1 MPPLTRR
8 VLLGSTALVA
18 LVQPLI
24 DPMHAFA
31 AGRTGER
38 LYRRGRFKRRR
49 GRRFRLSD
57 GTVTYRARLVR
68 VRNLPDDQVRAIA
81 GTGGLVGIGFWPV
94 ACGGDDVA
102 AIARSIVTAIELA
115 GVEHVALG
123 SDFDGAVATPFDA
136 SGMALLTDS
145 LLGEG
150 LSDAEIAAVM
160 GGNAIRLLSTALPA

>member
-24 DPMHAFA
+24 DPVQAFA

-57 GTVTYRARLVR
+57 GAVTYRAKLVK
-68 VRNLPDDQVRAIA
+68 VRNLPDGTAGDQEQFSLLFRTSRRLPADGGTYILQRA
-81 GTGGLVGIGFWPV
+81 GFAP
-94 ACGGDDVA
+94 
-102 AIARSIVTAIELA
+102 TALF
-115 GVEHVALG
+115 VVPLG
-123 SDFDGAVATPFDA
+123 A
-136 SGMALLTDS
+136 SGRLC
-145 LLGEG
+145 E
-150 LSDAEIAAVM
+150 AVI
-160 GGNAIRLLSTALPA
+160 NSAPRRRRRR